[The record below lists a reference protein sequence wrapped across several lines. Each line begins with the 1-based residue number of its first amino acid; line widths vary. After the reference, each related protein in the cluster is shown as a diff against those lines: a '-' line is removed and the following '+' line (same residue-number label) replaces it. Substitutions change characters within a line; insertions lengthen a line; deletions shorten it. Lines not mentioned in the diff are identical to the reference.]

1 MSMSVLSLDRSIN
14 KDSLKSIG
22 FDISRECRYYTKFE
36 EYSDSIY
43 YEFEHDL
50 KYVGPFGGKLITH
63 FTFIYYPENY
73 DGPVIMYAKHNNIAA
88 QNVVF
93 AFTNFGYLRVGVY
106 NPNDIDDLAV
116 WIQSHMINISKLQF
130 K

>member
-22 FDISRECRYYTKFE
+22 FDIGRECRHYTKISE
-36 EYSDSIY
+36 HSIY
-43 YEFEHDL
+43 YEFEHDH
-50 KYVGPFGGKLITH
+50 KYVGPFGEKLITH
-63 FTFIYYPENY
+63 FSFVYYPENY

-116 WIQSHMINISKLQF
+116 WIQAHMINISKLQF

>member
-22 FDISRECRYYTKFE
+22 FDISRECRHYTKISE
-36 EYSDSIY
+36 HSIY
-43 YEFEHDL
+43 YEFEHDH
-50 KYVGPFGGKLITH
+50 KYVGPFGEKLITH
-63 FTFIYYPENY
+63 FSFVYYPENY
-73 DGPVIMYAKHNNIAA
+73 DGPVIMYAKHNNIDA

-116 WIQSHMINISKLQF
+116 WILAHIQNIVKLQF

>member
-22 FDISRECRYYTKFE
+22 FDISIECRHYTKISE
-36 EYSDSIY
+36 HSIY
-43 YEFEHDL
+43 YEMEHDH
-50 KYVGPFGGKLITH
+50 KYVGPFGEKLITH
-63 FTFIYYPENY
+63 FSFVYYPENY
-73 DGPVIMYAKHNNIAA
+73 DGPVIMYAKHNNIDA

-116 WIQSHMINISKLQF
+116 WILAHIQNIVKLQF